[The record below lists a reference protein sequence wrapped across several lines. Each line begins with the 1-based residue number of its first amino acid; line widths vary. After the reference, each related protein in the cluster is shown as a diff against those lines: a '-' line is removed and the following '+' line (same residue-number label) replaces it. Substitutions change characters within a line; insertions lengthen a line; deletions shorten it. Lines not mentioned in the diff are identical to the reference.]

1 MYEDIK
7 IARLMPRTGGALI
20 DLLIILIMSSIVL
33 FIWGFVVGLNGSERN
48 LSNEYSEHLWQGR
61 GILVWLVAD
70 LIYTVGMQSSSA
82 RATLGQKAVGVCVVK
97 TNMLNASIGTLVL
110 RHFISIFSSL
120 LLKVG
125 YLIALFTKNR
135 QTLHD
140 LIAGTIVIEHDFVES
155 SAYTV
160 QNNLNS
166 TSIDEYAK
174 ESTGAIIPIVS
185 AVMIVGTLIALIR
198 HYSK

>member
-48 LSNEYSEHLWQGR
+48 LSNEYSEHLWRGR

-97 TNMLNASIGTLVL
+97 TNMLNSQQSRVL
-110 RHFISIFSSL
+110 
-120 LLKVG
+120 
-125 YLIALFTKNR
+125 
-135 QTLHD
+135 
-140 LIAGTIVIEHDFVES
+140 
-155 SAYTV
+155 
-160 QNNLNS
+160 
-166 TSIDEYAK
+166 
-174 ESTGAIIPIVS
+174 
-185 AVMIVGTLIALIR
+185 
-198 HYSK
+198 

>member
-1 MYEDIK
+1 MYEQIK

-20 DLLIILIMSSIVL
+20 DLMIILIITLIVL
-33 FIWGFVVGLNGSERN
+33 LIWGFVVGLNGSERN
-48 LSNEYSEHLWQGR
+48 LSKEYSEHLWEAR
-61 GILVWLVAD
+61 GALVGLITD
-70 LIYTVGMQSSSA
+70 FIYTVAMQSSST
-82 RATLGQKAVGVCVVK
+82 RATLGQKAVGVCIVK

-110 RHFISIFSSL
+110 RYFISIFSSL

-125 YLIALFTKNR
+125 FLIALFTKNK

-140 LIAGTIVIEHDFVES
+140 LIAGTMVIEHDFAES

-160 QNNLNS
+160 QNKLNL
-166 TSIDEYAK
+166 TTEEHAK
-174 ESTGAIIPIVS
+174 ESSGAIIPIIS
-185 AVMIVGTLIALIR
+185 AMMIVGTIVVLIR